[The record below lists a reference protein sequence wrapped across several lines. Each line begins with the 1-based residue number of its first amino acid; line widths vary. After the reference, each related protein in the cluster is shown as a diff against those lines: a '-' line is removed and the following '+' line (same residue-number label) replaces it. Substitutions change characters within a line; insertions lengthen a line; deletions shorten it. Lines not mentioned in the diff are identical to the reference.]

1 MTEDGWKA
9 NDDAGLGARLHLGKR
24 PAVVVVDLANAF
36 TKPGH
41 PLGGDLTDV
50 VSATGAL
57 LDAAREKGVPIVYT
71 TIAFRPDLSD
81 IGIWAQKAP
90 LLAELVTGTPLVQI
104 DERLGRRP
112 GEPIVEKQGTSAFFG
127 TELITQLVSRS
138 VDTVV
143 LCGASTSGCIRA
155 TATDCLQ
162 YGFPCLLPRECVGD
176 RSRAAHEASL
186 RDLDAKYADVISLRD
201 ATAYLDDCASAQ
213 PSLERLGS
221 GEAP

>member
-1 MTEDGWKA
+1 MTKDGWSA
-9 NDDAGLGARLHLGKR
+9 NADAGLGARLRRGSR

-36 TKPGH
+36 TKPEH
-41 PLGGDLTDV
+41 PLGGDLTEV
-50 VSATGAL
+50 VSATSMV
-57 LDAAREKGVPIVYT
+57 LDRARENGMPIIYT

-90 LLAELVTGTPLVQI
+90 LLTDLVTGTPLVQI

-112 GEPIVEKQGTSAFFG
+112 DEPIVEKQGTSAFFG
-127 TELITQLVSRS
+127 TELITHLVTRA

-162 YGFPCLLPRECVGD
+162 YGLPCLLPRECVGD
-176 RSRAAHEASL
+176 RSSAAHEASL
-186 RDLDAKYADVISLRD
+186 RDLDAKYADVVSLLD
-201 ATAYLDDCASAQ
+201 ALAYLDSCAPVQ
-213 PSLERLGS
+213 PPLQGLQA
-221 GEAP
+221 GEVP